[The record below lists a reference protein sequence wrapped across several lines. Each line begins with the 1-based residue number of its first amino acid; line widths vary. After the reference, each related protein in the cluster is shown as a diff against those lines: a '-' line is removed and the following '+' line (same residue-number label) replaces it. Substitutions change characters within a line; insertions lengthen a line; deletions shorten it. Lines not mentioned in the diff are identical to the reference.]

1 MANLEEQRKRID
13 AIDEQIVK
21 LFRERMNVAA
31 EVARYKKEHGVKV
44 LSQERERDVVYH
56 AADAVGEELEEYVKS
71 FYNVLL
77 DLSRDYQREKID
89 APSPFVDAVRA
100 ALAETPGFFP
110 HKATVACQGI
120 EGAYSQQACDKLF
133 SIPKIFYFKNFEGVC
148 QAVDSG
154 MCRYGILP
162 IENSSAGS
170 VNAVYDLTRKY
181 NFHIVRCLKLKVEHN
196 LLAKPGVKLGEIR
209 EIVSHEQ
216 ALLQCG
222 EFLKKHPEIKATV
235 CENTAVA
242 ARIVANSE
250 RTDIAAIASGSCAEI
265 YGLESLSERIQN
277 SDHNYTRFICISK
290 KLEIYPD
297 GDKITFTTTL
307 AHRPGA
313 LHNLISRFAS
323 LGLNVCKIESRP
335 ILGKDFE
342 FRFYFDVEGTLR
354 SEPTLKMLARLES
367 EGNFEFLGA
376 YREQL

>member
-1 MANLEEQRKRID
+1 M
-13 AIDEQIVK
+13 
-21 LFRERMNVAA
+21 
-31 EVARYKKEHGVKV
+31 
-44 LSQERERDVVYH
+44 
-56 AADAVGEELEEYVKS
+56 
-71 FYNVLL
+71 
-77 DLSRDYQREKID
+77 
-89 APSPFVDAVRA
+89 
-100 ALAETPGFFP
+100 
-110 HKATVACQGI
+110 
-120 EGAYSQQACDKLF
+120 F

-196 LLAKPGVKLGEIR
+196 LLAKPGVKLGDIR

-222 EFLKKHPEIKATV
+222 EFLKAHPEIKATV

-250 RTDIAAIASGSCAEI
+250 RDDIAAIASGNCAEI
-265 YGLESLSERIQN
+265 YGLTSLSERIQN

-290 KLEIYPD
+290 NLEIYPD

-307 AHRPGA
+307 SHRPGA
-313 LHNLISRFAS
+313 LYNLISRFAS

-354 SEPTLKMLARLES
+354 SEPTLKMLAQLES
-367 EGNFEFLGA
+367 EGGFEFLGA